1 MVEVITVFAG
11 VGVAV
16 GVITEI
22 VVPLTEHGIELIKS
36 VL

>member
-1 MVEVITVFAG
+1 MVEVITVLAG
-11 VGVAV
+11 VGVTV
-16 GVITEI
+16 GVFTEI